1 MFHQIPQAIRD
12 RMAYLEMIDARDRG
26 DGTPKAQRLR
36 QIPPETGRFLAI
48 LAASAP
54 PGRVIEIGTSGGYS
68 SLWLSLACRQRGDQ
82 LTTFEIDAEK
92 VKRAGE
98 TFSLAGVDD
107 VLQLVHADA
116 RPHLAGI
123 QPVAFCFLDCE
134 KEIYP
139 EVYDLVIPNLAPG
152 GFFVADNVLS
162 HQEDLQPFIERALSD
177 PRLDALVVPVGKGVL
192 LGRKL

>member
-68 SLWLSLACRQRGDQ
+68 SLWLSLACRQRGDR
-82 LTTFEIDAEK
+82 LTSFEVDAAK
-92 VKRAGE
+92 VSLAGE
-98 TFSLAGVDD
+98 TFRLASVED
-107 VLQLVHADA
+107 VIQLVNADA

-134 KEIYP
+134 KELYAEIF
-139 EVYDLVIPNLAPG
+139 ELVVPNLAAG
-152 GFFVADNVLS
+152 GFFVADNALS
-162 HQEDLQPFIERALSD
+162 HSDDLYPFIERALSD